1 MFINVLCRYDQHQ
14 DRLQNRIQDINGVS
28 SILRQTNNRFRRDE
42 RQMDEDEELWFN
54 DDECEE
60 ESAEAVTSGSGEPDK
75 NEVTTT
81 PDKPDKVE
89 ISGTTETENGGQV
102 RTIDKVM
109 EEDKK
114 KELLKDIPATGE
126 TSPVLN
132 GAKKSMGLVDYN
144 DSDSDGEGDNFK
156 NTFCYLKYSL

>member
-1 MFINVLCRYDQHQ
+1 MFKFLLFFRYDQHQ

-60 ESAEAVTSGSGEPDK
+60 ESGEAVTSGAGEPDK
-75 NEVTTT
+75 SEVTTT
-81 PDKPDKVE
+81 PEKQDKVE
-89 ISGTTETENGGQV
+89 VNSVTSWTENGVGGVGQV

-114 KELLKDIPATGE
+114 KELLKDIPASGE
-126 TSPVLN
+126 SSPPVLN

-144 DSDSDGEGDNFK
+144 DSDSDGEGN
-156 NTFCYLKYSL
+156 NCY